1 MPASHAAAQPS
12 LPRTPCPNSPFF
24 FFFPSLLSSW
34 IKAVSP
40 PRITNI
46 IRLGDKKLS
55 SSSLLIPLEA
65 EEGSEE
71 GLGVARTETNGPQN
85 TSAAGR
91 HVRVCFFF
99 QQVSR
104 EAWLIINNYR
114 TLNFP
119 FCPDK
124 AFVITLQV
132 WSTAS
137 QGSRGRG
144 GCSRRLGLS
153 PLLPCF
159 RTEHLCTPHLPP
171 NRPPGND
178 CKPEVTQ
185 MQR

>member
-24 FFFPSLLSSW
+24 FFFFPSLLSSW
-34 IKAVSP
+34 IKAASP

-104 EAWLIINNYR
+104 EVRLIINNYR

-124 AFVITLQV
+124 AFVITHQV
-132 WSTAS
+132 WSTA
-137 QGSRGRG
+137 SRGRG

-153 PLLPCF
+153 PLLPSISAPL
-159 RTEHLCTPHLPP
+159 TYHQNTPPS
-171 NRPPGND
+171 ND

-185 MQR
+185 KQR